1 MKQTRLQR
9 GIIALMLSIT
19 LTACNNDDDKLHYN
33 TDCNLTGQVY
43 IPAESKYLNNDH
55 VYGADKI
62 EIEEVSR
69 NGNLLTVKTLF
80 YGNPEMPHSITL
92 VHCWEV
98 NTPNY
103 YAIYHKAYG
112 DTLGEACKA
121 TMIFDLSNTYS
132 SNTSV
137 TIDWKSY
144 EGKKSIRIE

>member
-1 MKQTRLQR
+1 MKQTRLQG
-9 GIIALMLSIT
+9 GIIALMFIT
-19 LTACNNDDDKLHYN
+19 LTACNNDDDESHYN
-33 TDCNLTGQVY
+33 TDCYLTGQVY
-43 IPAESKYLNNDH
+43 IPAESKYHKNDYF
-55 VYGADKI
+55 YGGDKI

-80 YGNPEMPHSITL
+80 YGNSEMPHSIIL

-103 YAIYHKAYG
+103 YALYHKAYG

-132 SNTSV
+132 SSTCV